1 MKRLAL
7 TVMVGLCALGPAV
20 YGMGTEDFGNAPLSA
35 ANYRQW
41 KGVMPAV
48 NHESR
53 VYHTWVNGNE
63 HLYYEGDTD
72 ALNDALRKFAAIEA
86 DVREVVLRPGQGE
99 TKSFRGKRIPYDW
112 LLHIQGGISRR
123 EEKGT
128 NIWDKHPTMAVFVGG
143 DHVELEKIRIP
154 EGVVVLEVADL
165 TARYLEGL
173 KSDNHTVRGYAAY
186 FLAQVDPCNRE
197 NAAAVAKLLCDENDW
212 VRSMVVGALARFGK
226 QAESALPA
234 LRKASESEQETERIK
249 KRCREAIE
257 TIANAEDSEDRL
269 EEHRQMLTRIHKFRA
284 SLGDGQ
290 SNTAP

>member
-1 MKRLAL
+1 
-7 TVMVGLCALGPAV
+7 
-20 YGMGTEDFGNAPLSA
+20 
-35 ANYRQW
+35 
-41 KGVMPAV
+41 MPVV

-63 HLYYEGDTD
+63 HFYYEGDTD
-72 ALNDALRKFAAIEA
+72 SLNEALRRFAAIEA

-99 TKSFRGKRIPYDW
+99 TKSFRGKRIRYDW
-112 LLHIQGGISRR
+112 LLHIQGGISRH

-143 DHVELEKIRIP
+143 DNFELGKIRIP

-173 KSDNHTVRGYAAY
+173 ESHNHTVRGYAAY
-186 FLAQVDPCNRE
+186 FLTTVDPYNRE
-197 NAAAVAKLLCDENDW
+197 NAAAVAKLLDDEQSW
-212 VRSMVVGALARFGK
+212 VRSMAVGALARFGK
-226 QAESALPA
+226 QAQSALPA
-234 LRKASESEQETERIK
+234 LRKASQSKHETERIK
-249 KRCREAIE
+249 KRCREAIQ
-257 TIANAEDSEDRL
+257 TIGNAEDSEERL